1 MALEPTQENQ
11 LDPPNESGQSEAEI
25 NDKKEADDLVLEA
38 EQMVKYLKV
47 NKTFSPKSSS
57 GGVKQINYL
66 KESEELL
73 IKSER
78 ARDKMYEYWDNLPD

>member
-38 EQMVKYLKV
+38 EQMIKYLKV
-47 NKTFSPKSSS
+47 NKGFYPKPSS
-57 GGVKQINYL
+57 GEIKQINDI
-66 KESEELL
+66 KEFEALL
-73 IKSER
+73 IKGEI
-78 ARDKMYEYWDNLPD
+78 ARDKVYEYWDNLPD